1 MDHVLSFYWGP
12 PEDESL
18 KELFQEYQEDRRR
31 GERKMFGDWEAFEGY
46 AALSL
51 FKRSDNGGPSVIE
64 SIFQAHCT
72 LALSIK
78 GYSFQMELRR
88 KIWVGCVSISR
99 KDVAFTSDGGTAL
112 LWPLSGVVN
121 TAVSL
126 ELASRLKREW
136 VGWVTVRPVE
146 WDFESIRLLER
157 VRLSERKAY
166 R

>member
-1 MDHVLSFYWGP
+1 MDHVVSFYWGP

-31 GERKMFGDWEAFEGY
+31 GERKMSGDWEAFEGY

-51 FKRSDNGGPSVIE
+51 FKPSGSGTSVME
-64 SIFQAHCT
+64 SFFQAHCP
-72 LALSIK
+72 LSLSIK
-78 GYSFQMELRR
+78 GYCFQMELRR

-99 KDVAFTSDGGTAL
+99 KDVSFASDGGTKL

-121 TAVSL
+121 TAVSV

>member
-1 MDHVLSFYWGP
+1 MSFYWGP

-31 GERKMFGDWEAFEGY
+31 GERKMSGDWEAFEGY

-51 FKRSDNGGPSVIE
+51 FKPSGSGTSVME
-64 SIFQAHCT
+64 SFFQAHCP
-72 LALSIK
+72 LSLSIK
-78 GYSFQMELRR
+78 GYCFQMELRR

-99 KDVAFTSDGGTAL
+99 KDVSFASDGGTKL

-121 TAVSL
+121 TAVSV

-146 WDFESIRLLER
+146 WDFERIRLLER

>member
-31 GERKMFGDWEAFEGY
+31 GERKMSGDWEAFEGY

-51 FKRSDNGGPSVIE
+51 FKPSGSGTSVME
-64 SIFQAHCT
+64 SIFQSHCP
-72 LALSIK
+72 LPLSIK

-99 KDVAFTSDGGTAL
+99 KDVSFASDGGTKL

-121 TAVSL
+121 TAVSV

>member
-1 MDHVLSFYWGP
+1 MDHVVSFYWGP

-18 KELFQEYQEDRRR
+18 KDLFQEYQEDRRR
-31 GERKMFGDWEAFEGY
+31 GERKILGDWEAFEGY

-51 FKRSDNGGPSVIE
+51 FKPSGSGTSVME
-64 SIFQAHCT
+64 SIFQSHCP
-72 LALSIK
+72 LPLSIK

-99 KDVAFTSDGGTAL
+99 KDVSFASDGGTKL

-121 TAVSL
+121 TAVSV

-146 WDFESIRLLER
+146 WDFERIRLLER

>member
-1 MDHVLSFYWGP
+1 MEHVLSFYWGP

-31 GERKMFGDWEAFEGY
+31 GERKMSGDWEAFEGY

-51 FKRSDNGGPSVIE
+51 FKPSGSGTSVME
-64 SIFQAHCT
+64 SFFQAHCP
-72 LALSIK
+72 LSLSIK
-78 GYSFQMELRR
+78 GYCFQMELRR

-99 KDVAFTSDGGTAL
+99 KDVSFASDGGTKL

-121 TAVSL
+121 TAVSV

-146 WDFESIRLLER
+146 WDFERIRLLER

>member
-1 MDHVLSFYWGP
+1 MDHVVSFYWGP

-31 GERKMFGDWEAFEGY
+31 GERKMSGDWEAFEGY

-51 FKRSDNGGPSVIE
+51 FKPSGSGTSVME
-64 SIFQAHCT
+64 SIFQSHCP
-72 LALSIK
+72 LPLSIK

-99 KDVAFTSDGGTAL
+99 KDVAFTSNGGTEL

-121 TAVSL
+121 TAVSWNL
-126 ELASRLKREW
+126 
-136 VGWVTVRPVE
+136 P
-146 WDFESIRLLER
+146 R
-157 VRLSERKAY
+157 V
-166 R
+166 

>member
-18 KELFQEYQEDRRR
+18 KELFQEYQEDRRQ
-31 GERKMFGDWEAFEGY
+31 GKRKMAGDWEAFEGY

-51 FKRSDNGGPSVIE
+51 FKPSDCGQSVME
-64 SIFQAHCT
+64 SIFQARCP
-72 LALSIK
+72 LPLSIK
-78 GYSFQMELRR
+78 GYSFQMEYRR
-88 KIWVGCVSISR
+88 KLWVGCVSISR
-99 KDVAFTSDGGTAL
+99 KDVSIASDGATEL
-112 LWPLSGVVN
+112 LWPLSGMVN

-146 WDFESIRLLER
+146 WDFERIRLLER
-157 VRLSERKAY
+157 VRLSERGAY